1 MASEVVRF
9 KKVLHVREVER
20 TVTQSELAEKMNQE
34 REIQERVCEME
45 TLHESALD
53 DFCAHADELLSPQQL
68 WFERQNLDAMEK
80 DLDFGKKQLEFCR
93 NEIEEKKVV
102 LVEKHRN
109 VQLMEK
115 YVDKLK
121 ERANKKMLDAEQN
134 NLDDITSM
142 RYLRTVRGG
151 GPI

>member
-9 KKVLHVREVER
+9 KRVLHVREVER

-34 REIQERVCEME
+34 REILERVNEME
-45 TLHESALD
+45 TKREEALD
-53 DFCAHADELLSPQQL
+53 EFCARTDEVVSPQQL

-80 DLDFGKKQLEFCR
+80 DLDCGKKQLECCQ

-109 VQLMEK
+109 VQLMER
-115 YVDKLK
+115 YVDRLK
-121 ERANKKMLDAEQN
+121 ERAAKKELDVEQN

-151 GPI
+151 GMI